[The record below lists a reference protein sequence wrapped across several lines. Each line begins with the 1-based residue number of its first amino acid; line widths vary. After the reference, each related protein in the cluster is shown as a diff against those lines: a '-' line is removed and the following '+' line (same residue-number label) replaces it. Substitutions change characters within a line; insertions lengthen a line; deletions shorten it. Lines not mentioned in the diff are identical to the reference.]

1 MNLLIVD
8 DQPNVVSSLAL
19 SINWSK
25 LGIKKV
31 YTASSALL
39 AKNILKKNDVD
50 ILLTDIEMPIENG
63 LSLIEWVHNESLKV
77 ACILISAHADFVY
90 AKHAIALNVT
100 EYLVQPARDEDIMK
114 AVQKAII
121 QRKTEKNVQQV
132 LNELSFSVKEQNIAA
147 ERFFGKWPDPSS
159 LTFAEELKVKINRI
173 NALDIPCDKDS
184 TVYVL
189 VTRINAWHAIPL
201 DCYDFINQYKRI
213 LQKTMS
219 YIGGKPLPYTVSDSI
234 YVTIL
239 IFDYDDEKVTD
250 YLSML
255 QESVLDEL
263 SCSIS
268 IFYSK
273 TDFIYL
279 GNVLTKMLQADEL
292 TKAASASTIIQ
303 YDYQPKK
310 QQSPGLRLY
319 YNQILDYIDKHIEE
333 QINRSEIAD
342 FIHVSPDYVSHIV
355 RENAGITS
363 KELITIKKMTY
374 AKKLLETTSLQI
386 GEVAKKCGYDSF
398 AYFSK
403 VYKTVNKQSPSETRQ
418 NPSHM
423 ISIE

>member
-19 SINWSK
+19 SINWSQ

-50 ILLTDIEMPIENG
+50 ILLTDIEMPIESG
-63 LSLIEWVHNESLKV
+63 LSLIEWVREEGLNV

-90 AKHAIALNVT
+90 AKHAIALKVT
-100 EYLVQPARDEDIMK
+100 EYIVQPARDEDIIK
-114 AVQKAII
+114 AVQKAINL
-121 QRKTEKNVQQV
+121 RKSEKNVQQV

-147 ERFFGKWPDPSS
+147 ERFFEKWPDPSS
-159 LTFAEELKVKINRI
+159 LAFSEELKAKINRI
-173 NALDIPCDKDS
+173 NALDISCDKDS

-201 DCYDFINQYKRI
+201 DCYDFVSQYKRI
-213 LQKTMS
+213 LQKTMA
-219 YIGGKPLPYTVSDSI
+219 YIGGKPLSYTVSDSI
-234 YVTIL
+234 FATIL
-239 IFDYDDEKVTD
+239 ILDHDDEKIKD
-250 YLSML
+250 YFSML
-255 QESVLDEL
+255 QESILDEL
-263 SCSIS
+263 SCSIC
-268 IFYSK
+268 IFYNK

-279 GNVLTKMLQADEL
+279 GDVLTRMLQDDEL
-292 TKAASASTIIQ
+292 TKTTSSSTVMQ
-303 YDYQPKK
+303 YDYQPFRKK
-310 QQSPGLRLY
+310 HQSPGLRLY
-319 YNQILDYIDKHIEE
+319 YYQILAYIDKHIEE

-342 FIHVSPDYVSHIV
+342 FIHVSPDYIGHIV

-363 KELITIKKMTY
+363 KELITVKKMAY

-386 GEVAKKCGYDSF
+386 GEVAEKCGYDSF

-403 VYKTVNKQSPSETRQ
+403 IYKAVNKQSPSETRQ
-418 NPSHM
+418 NPSR
-423 ISIE
+423 S